1 MSSAKHGGLGHWKS
15 QRISSVLL
23 VPLILWLLWAFTQLA
38 GADYAAAAAFFR
50 SPLQAILAILTAGVL
65 VYHAQSGVTVVVED
79 YLYPPWL
86 QQVAIWLTRIGCLVG
101 FLATVYTIYVLW
113 QGG

>member
-1 MSSAKHGGLGHWKS
+1 MSGSKHGGLGHWRN

-23 VPLILWLLWAFTQLA
+23 IPLILWLLWTFTQLA
-38 GADYAAAAAFFR
+38 GADYTAAVAFFR
-50 SPLQAILAILTAGVL
+50 SPLQSVLAILTAGVL

-86 QQVAIWLTRIGCLVG
+86 QQVAIWVTRFGCLVG
-101 FLATVYTIYVLW
+101 FLATVYTIFTVW

>member
-1 MSSAKHGGLGHWKS
+1 MSGSKHGGLGHWRN

-23 VPLILWLLWAFTQLA
+23 IPLVLWLLWTFSTLA
-38 GADYAAAAAFFR
+38 GADYASAVAFFR
-50 SPLQAILAILTAGVL
+50 TPIHSFMAVLTAGVL

-86 QQVAIWLTRIGCLVG
+86 QQVAIWLTRLGCLVG
-101 FLATVYTIYVLW
+101 FIATLYTVYTIW
-113 QGG
+113 QGA